1 MITVPKGPSTPATG
15 SVTLLIATRKDAWFQ
30 GQQRPPGVGGRRA
43 SLPGPHVHSIVPDPR
58 DQSTL
63 LLAAH
68 AGHYGPT
75 VFRSTDDGKTRIGLR
90 ISFLNSCQLVSSSG
104 DFIGRRVEKRRG

>member
-1 MITVPKGPSTPATG
+1 MPGFKGNN
-15 SVTLLIATRKDAWFQ
+15 
-30 GQQRPPGVGGRRA
+30 GRRA
-43 SLPGPHVHSIVPDPR
+43 WAVEGPVFLGHIVHPIMPDPR